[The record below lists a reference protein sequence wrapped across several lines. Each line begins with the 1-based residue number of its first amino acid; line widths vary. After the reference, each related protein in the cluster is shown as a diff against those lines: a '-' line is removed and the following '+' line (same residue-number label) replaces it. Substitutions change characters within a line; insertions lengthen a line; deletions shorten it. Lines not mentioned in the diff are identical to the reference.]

1 MTSTWAEAYRRLL
14 AKKRHL
20 QALYDAL
27 LAASARTQ
35 ADLAEAR
42 ADAQLWRNLVWLAP
56 YSGRN
61 GIRGDRLQYQPRI
74 PAQRR
79 PDGQTTARRS

>member
-1 MTSTWAEAYRRLL
+1 MTSTWAQAYRRLL

-20 QALYDAL
+20 QALYDVL

-35 ADLAEAR
+35 ADLADAR

-74 PAQRR
+74 PTQRAAPSPSR
-79 PDGQTTARRS
+79 APR

>member
-1 MTSTWAEAYRRLL
+1 MTRWVQAYRRLL
-14 AKKRHL
+14 VKKRRL
-20 QALYDAL
+20 QDLYDAE
-27 LAASARTQ
+27 LATTARVM

-74 PAQRR
+74 PA
-79 PDGQTTARRS
+79 PRRSVEPPRERAR